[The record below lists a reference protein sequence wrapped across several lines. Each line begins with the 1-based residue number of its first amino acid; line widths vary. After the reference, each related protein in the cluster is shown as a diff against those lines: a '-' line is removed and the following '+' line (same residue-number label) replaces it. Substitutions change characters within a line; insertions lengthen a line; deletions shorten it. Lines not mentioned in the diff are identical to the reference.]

1 MHAGQGSMEE
11 QHRCLGAAGTLGVEQ
26 GTHLLVDEPQRVLDV
41 GVLEGDGRCGALKEL
56 HEQAVDEPD
65 RGEGHAAQ
73 L

>member
-1 MHAGQGSMEE
+1 MRA
-11 QHRCLGAAGTLGVEQ
+11 RGAWRSSTGAWEPRGHWGVEQ

-65 RGEGHAAQ
+65 RGEGHTAQ